1 MSRPK
6 RPVSQHRRNRAPIKL
21 TETAYKVL
29 KRTADGANL
38 PTAEFVRSRLLDKL
52 QQEEQAP
59 NPLCTGKVDTV
70 FQLPLTDDEQ
80 RLLKRVAKIHGLSA
94 SAYVREFILTL
105 L

>member
-6 RPVSQHRRNRAPIKL
+6 RPVRQHRRNEAHIKL
-21 TETAYKVL
+21 TETTHKVL
-29 KRTADGANL
+29 KQTADAANL
-38 PTAEFVRSRLLDKL
+38 PAAEFVRSALLDKL
-52 QQEEQAP
+52 RQEEQSP
-59 NPLCTGKVDTV
+59 NPLCIGKVDTV
-70 FQLPLTDDEQ
+70 FRLPLTDDEQ